1 MSLVR
6 TLLLLPAAA
15 FVGGLAFLA
24 SNAGANMPPPALTN
38 PPRTIVIG
46 VDLSTSNPLIRD
58 PGFAAKVAE
67 RIRPVISNLAPRSRV
82 ILRSFGAYNSSA
94 NSTLTFDITIAP
106 KTARADDIA
115 KLVSGVVAGIPQ
127 MVQQGRLQA
136 QFETNIVPFLLNMSK
151 VVDCRAMPVHILLAS
166 DGVEDSQV
174 ANLARRNATLPA
186 PAAAPFPG
194 CEELQILGIGRGLN
208 SPADTERLYGE
219 WQYWSQRAGFKSFIG
234 LNDW

>member
-67 RIRPVISNLAPRSRV
+67 RIRPVISNLAPHSRV

-186 PAAAPFPG
+186 PAVAPFPG